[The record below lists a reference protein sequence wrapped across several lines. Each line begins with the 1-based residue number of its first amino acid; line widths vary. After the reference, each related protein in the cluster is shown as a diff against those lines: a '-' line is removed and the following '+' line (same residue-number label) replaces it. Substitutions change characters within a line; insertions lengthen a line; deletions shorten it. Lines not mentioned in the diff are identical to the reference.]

1 MFSVVPKSKIK
12 TVAQISRCSMLHV
25 RESEKASREKTVA
38 VIAELKSMKLSESAK
53 KVANGI

>member
-1 MFSVVPKSKIK
+1 M
-12 TVAQISRCSMLHV
+12 SRCSMLHV